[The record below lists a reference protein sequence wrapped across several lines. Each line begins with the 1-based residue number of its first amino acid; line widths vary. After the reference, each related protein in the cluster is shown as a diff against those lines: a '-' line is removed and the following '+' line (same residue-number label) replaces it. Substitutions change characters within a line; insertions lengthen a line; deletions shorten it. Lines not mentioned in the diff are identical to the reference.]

1 MWVESQCTS
10 SKKSNGLI
18 HLGIKE
24 YKITFWCKIIF
35 FFKTFFGRDS
45 FYINILHLNIIFIYT
60 RDATGYQI
68 VTRKRILFC
77 KIPDRP
83 EVHCEDVRPN
93 FTELHDNLV
102 GIALRNYLKIL
113 HRGLKN
119 WSALNWKDG
128 QTDWNLHISISQ
140 RRLDDRER
148 SNCWKLRTQ
157 WVTKAIHCRLS
168 MGVTGITC
176 IVMGCQKDL
185 VIVS

>member
-18 HLGIKE
+18 HLWIKE

-45 FYINILHLNIIFIYT
+45 FYINILHLNIIFIST

-68 VTRKRILFC
+68 ITKKRILFC

-128 QTDWNLHISISQ
+128 QTDKQIYIFQYLRGDWTT
-140 RRLDDRER
+140 ER
-148 SNCWKLRTQ
+148 DQTAGNWGHSDKGNS
-157 WVTKAIHCRLS
+157 LS
-168 MGVTGITC
+168 FIVGVTGITC
-176 IVMGCQKDL
+176 IVMGCQRDL

>member
-1 MWVESQCTS
+1 MESQCTS

-18 HLGIKE
+18 HLGK
-24 YKITFWCKIIF
+24 YNTKSHFDVKLF
-35 FFKTFFGRDS
+35 FFCKTFFGRDS

-60 RDATGYQI
+60 RDVTGYQI
-68 VTRKRILFC
+68 ITKKRILFC

-128 QTDWNLHISISQ
+128 HTDKQIYIFQYLRRDETTEIKLMEFGGIS
-140 RRLDDRER
+140 
-148 SNCWKLRTQ
+148 
-157 WVTKAIHCRLS
+157 
-168 MGVTGITC
+168 
-176 IVMGCQKDL
+176 
-185 VIVS
+185 